1 MDSMAANDPEAV
13 PGLVRPERLAPA
25 RPSPRGTVTLPQGIA
40 LYVGAVLG
48 TGILALPALAA
59 RTAGPA
65 SLVAWGAMVA
75 LSVPLAAAF
84 AALAARYPDAGG
96 VSTFVRRA
104 FGPRA
109 AAVAG
114 WCFYL
119 TIPVGAPAAGMFAGS
134 YVADAI
140 GGGRTTVLL
149 VSAGLIA
156 ATVLTNLFGL
166 RVSGKLQLLLA
177 GLLVALI
184 SLASIV
190 SLPHAR
196 LGNLS
201 PFAPHGWLAI
211 GPAAELLL
219 WSFAG
224 WEAITHLSGEFR
236 RPRDLVLATAA
247 AVAIVGVLYLGVA
260 VATISVLGP
269 AAGRREAPVADLLA
283 IGLGGSARA
292 IAAVMAVVLTLGV
305 LNAYH
310 AAAAKLGAA
319 LGRDGAMPAWLARG
333 SEANEI
339 PRRALVVLGVGSAI
353 AVTAV
358 AVTRIDPRPLVQ
370 MATASLVAVY
380 VLGMTAAVRLLDR
393 GSPGRNAA
401 FVGLIAVGAMLV
413 VAGPYLLWP
422 AVLSAGSLL
431 YARRRVR

>member
-1 MDSMAANDPEAV
+1 MGPMAVDEP
-13 PGLVRPERLAPA
+13 VRP
-25 RPSPRGTVTLPQGIA
+25 GTVTLPQGIA

-48 TGILALPALAA
+48 TGILALPSLAA

-65 SLVAWGAMVA
+65 SLVAWVAMVA
-75 LSVPLAAAF
+75 LSIPLAATF

-104 FGPRA
+104 FGPQA

-134 YVADAI
+134 YVADAV
-140 GGGRTTVLL
+140 GGGRATVLL
-149 VSAGLIA
+149 VAAGLIA
-156 ATVLTNLFGL
+156 ATIFSNLFGL
-166 RVSGKLQLLLA
+166 RVSGKVQLVLA

-196 LGNLS
+196 LASLS
-201 PFAPHGWLAI
+201 PFAPHGWFAI
-211 GPAAELLL
+211 GTAAELLL

-236 RPRDLVLATAA
+236 RPHRDLGLATAA
-247 AVAIVGVLYLGVA
+247 AIAIVGVLYLGVA
-260 VATISVLGP
+260 VATITVLGP

-283 IGLGGSARA
+283 LELGGSARG

-305 LNAYH
+305 MNAYH

-333 SEANEI
+333 SEVNEI
-339 PRRALVVLGVGSAI
+339 PRRALVVLGIGSGLTI
-353 AVTAV
+353 TAV
-358 AVTRIDPRPLVQ
+358 AITRIDPRPLVH
-370 MATASLVAVY
+370 MATASLVTVY
-380 VLGMTAAVRLLDR
+380 VLGMAAAIRLLE
-393 GSPGRNAA
+393 PGRPGRRAA
-401 FVGLIAVGAMLV
+401 LVGLIAVGAMLV
-413 VAGPYLLWP
+413 VAGPFLLWP
-422 AVLSAGSLL
+422 ALLTLGSLL
-431 YARRRVR
+431 YGRQRRRQIAGAV

>member
-1 MDSMAANDPEAV
+1 MGPMAVDEP
-13 PGLVRPERLAPA
+13 VRP
-25 RPSPRGTVTLPQGIA
+25 GTVTLPQGIA

-48 TGILALPALAA
+48 TGILALPSLAA

-65 SLVAWGAMVA
+65 SLVAWVAMVA
-75 LSVPLAAAF
+75 LSIPLAAAF

-104 FGPRA
+104 FGPQA

-134 YVADAI
+134 YVADAV
-140 GGGRTTVLL
+140 GGGRATVLL
-149 VSAGLIA
+149 VAAGLIA
-156 ATVLTNLFGL
+156 ATIFSNLFGL
-166 RVSGKLQLLLA
+166 RVSGKVQLVLA

-196 LGNLS
+196 LANLS
-201 PFAPHGWLAI
+201 PFAPHGWFAI
-211 GPAAELLL
+211 GTAAELLL

-236 RPRDLVLATAA
+236 RPHRDLGLATAA

-260 VATISVLGP
+260 VATITVLGP

-283 IGLGGSARA
+283 LELGGSARG

-305 LNAYH
+305 MNAYH

-333 SEANEI
+333 SEVNEI
-339 PRRALVVLGVGSAI
+339 PRRALVVLGIGSGLTI
-353 AVTAV
+353 TAV
-358 AVTRIDPRPLVQ
+358 AITRIDPRPLVH
-370 MATASLVAVY
+370 MATASLVTVY
-380 VLGMTAAVRLLDR
+380 VLGMAAAIRLLE
-393 GSPGRNAA
+393 PGRPGRRAA
-401 FVGLIAVGAMLV
+401 LVGLIAVGAMLV
-413 VAGPYLLWP
+413 VAGPFLLWP
-422 AVLSAGSLL
+422 ALLTVGSLL
-431 YARRRVR
+431 YGRQRRRQVAGAV

>member
-1 MDSMAANDPEAV
+1 MAVDEP
-13 PGLVRPERLAPA
+13 VRP
-25 RPSPRGTVTLPQGIA
+25 GTVTLPQGIA

-48 TGILALPALAA
+48 TGILALPSLAA

-65 SLVAWGAMVA
+65 SLVAWVAMVA
-75 LSVPLAAAF
+75 LSIPLAAAF

-104 FGPRA
+104 FGPQA

-140 GGGRTTVLL
+140 GGGRATVLI
-149 VSAGLIA
+149 VAAGLIA
-156 ATVLTNLFGL
+156 ATIFSNLFGL
-166 RVSGKLQLLLA
+166 RVSGKVQLVLA

-196 LGNLS
+196 LANLS
-201 PFAPHGWLAI
+201 PFAPHGWFAI
-211 GPAAELLL
+211 GTAAELLL

-236 RPRDLVLATAA
+236 RPQRDLGLATAA

-260 VATISVLGP
+260 VATITVLGR

-283 IGLGGSARA
+283 LELGGSARG

-339 PRRALVVLGVGSAI
+339 PRRALVVLGIGSAATI
-353 AVTAV
+353 TAV
-358 AVTRIDPRPLVQ
+358 ALTHIDPRPLVH
-370 MATASLVAVY
+370 MATASLVTVY
-380 VLGMTAAVRLLDR
+380 VLGMAAAIRLLE
-393 GSPGRNAA
+393 PGRPGRRAA
-401 FVGLIAVGAMLV
+401 LVGLIAVGAMLV
-413 VAGPYLLWP
+413 VAGPFLLWP
-422 AVLSAGSLL
+422 ALLTAGSWL
-431 YARRRVR
+431 YGRRRRRAPVGAV

>member
-1 MDSMAANDPEAV
+1 MGPMAVDEP
-13 PGLVRPERLAPA
+13 VRP
-25 RPSPRGTVTLPQGIA
+25 GTVTLPQGIA

-48 TGILALPALAA
+48 TGILALPSLAA

-65 SLVAWGAMVA
+65 SLVAWVAMVA
-75 LSVPLAAAF
+75 LSIPLAATF

-104 FGPRA
+104 FGPQA

-134 YVADAI
+134 YVADAV
-140 GGGRTTVLL
+140 GGGRATVLL
-149 VSAGLIA
+149 VAAGLIA
-156 ATVLTNLFGL
+156 ATIFSNLFGL
-166 RVSGKLQLLLA
+166 RVSGKVQLVLA

-196 LGNLS
+196 LASLS
-201 PFAPHGWLAI
+201 PFAPHGWFAI
-211 GPAAELLL
+211 GTAAELLL

-236 RPRDLVLATAA
+236 RPHRDLGLATAA
-247 AVAIVGVLYLGVA
+247 AVAIVGLLYLGVA
-260 VATISVLGP
+260 VATITVLGP

-283 IGLGGSARA
+283 LELGGSARG

-305 LNAYH
+305 MNAYH

-333 SEANEI
+333 SEVNEI
-339 PRRALVVLGVGSAI
+339 PRRALVVLGIGSGLTI
-353 AVTAV
+353 TAV
-358 AVTRIDPRPLVQ
+358 AITRIDPRPLVH
-370 MATASLVAVY
+370 MATASLVTVY
-380 VLGMTAAVRLLDR
+380 VLGMAAAIRLLETGR
-393 GSPGRNAA
+393 PGRRAA
-401 FVGLIAVGAMLV
+401 LVGLIAVGAMLV
-413 VAGPYLLWP
+413 VAGPFLLWP
-422 AVLSAGSLL
+422 ALLTLGSLL
-431 YARRRVR
+431 YGRQRRRQIAGAV

>member
-1 MDSMAANDPEAV
+1 MAVDEP
-13 PGLVRPERLAPA
+13 VRP
-25 RPSPRGTVTLPQGIA
+25 GTVTLPQGIA

-48 TGILALPALAA
+48 TGILALPSLAA

-65 SLVAWGAMVA
+65 SLVAWVAMVA
-75 LSVPLAAAF
+75 LSIPLAAAF

-104 FGPRA
+104 FGPQA

-134 YVADAI
+134 YVADAV
-140 GGGRTTVLL
+140 GGGRATVLL
-149 VSAGLIA
+149 VAAGLIA
-156 ATVLTNLFGL
+156 ATIFSNLFGL
-166 RVSGKLQLLLA
+166 RVSGKVQLVLA

-196 LGNLS
+196 LASLS
-201 PFAPHGWLAI
+201 PFAPHGWFAI
-211 GPAAELLL
+211 GTAAELLL

-236 RPRDLVLATAA
+236 RPHRDLGLATAA

-260 VATISVLGP
+260 VATITVLGP

-283 IGLGGSARA
+283 LELGGSARG

-305 LNAYH
+305 MNAYH

-333 SEANEI
+333 SEVNEI
-339 PRRALVVLGVGSAI
+339 PRRALVVLGIGSGLTI
-353 AVTAV
+353 TAV
-358 AVTRIDPRPLVQ
+358 AITRIDPRPLVH
-370 MATASLVAVY
+370 MATASLVTVY
-380 VLGMTAAVRLLDR
+380 VLGMAAAIRLLE
-393 GSPGRNAA
+393 PGRPGRRAA
-401 FVGLIAVGAMLV
+401 LVGLIAVGAMLV
-413 VAGPYLLWP
+413 VAGPFLLWP
-422 AVLSAGSLL
+422 ALLTLGSLL
-431 YARRRVR
+431 YGRQRRRQIAGAV